1 MATQALGGKIAIS
14 LGFAVA
20 RCFSRPQYVL
30 SMAMRTPL
38 PPLRH
43 ERPAVRLSEVAK
55 LAQCSTA
62 TVSRVLNA
70 PHLVKTEVRERV
82 HGVVRQLGYTRNAAA
97 SALRSRRSHT
107 VGAVIPTLNHAI
119 YARLVGAL
127 QDALAAEGYS
137 LLVTTSEFSR
147 ERELK
152 QIRILAARGVDG
164 LVLVGHSHSPEVYPL
179 LASAAIPYVNTYTYS
194 PDTEHPSIG
203 FDNSAA
209 TAQITTLLLD
219 LGHRDFALMTGFRA
233 DNDRVSDRIKGVA
246 QTLARA
252 GLSLPENRIVERP
265 YAIDGGRDGLRYVL
279 GLDPRPTA
287 LICGS
292 DVLAF
297 GAVIECNSRKVAIP
311 RELSIVGFDNLEYA
325 AHLSPPLTTL
335 EVPAAEMGRRAG
347 EYLIGRLRGRV
358 DVKHIPLDTSLIV
371 RQTTAPPPARR

>member
-1 MATQALGGKIAIS
+1 MMRGSKAPAS
-14 LGFAVA
+14 LLLAYGVT
-20 RCFSRPQYVL
+20 RWLPSREHVL
-30 SMAMRTPL
+30 SMAMRKPS
-38 PPLRH
+38 PPLRV
-43 ERPAVRLSEVAK
+43 ESPVVRLSEVAK

-62 TVSRVLNA
+62 TVSRVLNT

-82 HGVVRQLGYTRNAAA
+82 HGVVQQLGYTRNAAA
-97 SALRSRRSHT
+97 SALRSRRSQT

-119 YARLVGAL
+119 YARLVGEL

-137 LLVTTSEFSR
+137 LLVTTSEFSQQQ
-147 ERELK
+147 ELK
-152 QIRILAARGVDG
+152 QIRILVARGVDG
-164 LVLVGHSHSPEVYPL
+164 LVLVGHSHSSEVYPL
-179 LASAAIPYVNTYTYS
+179 LAAEAIPYVNTYTYS

-219 LGHRDFALMTGFRA
+219 LGHRDFAVMAGFRA
-233 DNDRVSDRIKGVA
+233 DNDRVSDRIKGVVT
-246 QTLARA
+246 TLADA
-252 GLSLPENRIVERP
+252 GLSLPEDRIIEQP
-265 YAIDGGRDGLRYVL
+265 YTIDGGRDGLRYAL
-279 GLDPRPTA
+279 RLNPRPTA

-297 GAVIECNSRKVAIP
+297 GAVIECNSRKVAVP
-311 RELSIVGFDNLEYA
+311 RDLSIVGFDNLEYA

-347 EYLIGRLRGRV
+347 DYLIGRLRGRV
-358 DVKHIPLDTSLIV
+358 DPKHIPLKTSLIL